1 MSPTVCPERSSRR
14 SNTVV
19 DFPFISI
26 TGIPLSPTEGP
37 RKLARIGRS
46 KDLAVFAVCSHAM
59 PSQIDKLRSVFCAY
73 VVDKALA
80 KRLVPIL
87 LLRQPREPKVAINIM
102 AANAA
107 MARLTNV

>member
-1 MSPTVCPERSSRR
+1 MQ
-14 SNTVV
+14 
-19 DFPFISI
+19 
-26 TGIPLSPTEGP
+26 
-37 RKLARIGRS
+37 
-46 KDLAVFAVCSHAM
+46 
-59 PSQIDKLRSVFCAY
+59 SQIDKLRSVFCGY

>member
-1 MSPTVCPERSSRR
+1 
-14 SNTVV
+14 
-19 DFPFISI
+19 
-26 TGIPLSPTEGP
+26 
-37 RKLARIGRS
+37 
-46 KDLAVFAVCSHAM
+46 M

-102 AANAA
+102 AAMPPWLGSQMYDEPFAA
-107 MARLTNV
+107 DLLRSTGAETKPFGSSLGMNGQNWGGADGQIS